1 MKRDEGQRK
10 VGEKQRKS
18 RRVPSE
24 WVEKRYTD
32 DELREILRETS
43 EGLGGIITVKAYD
56 DYAKGRTFSDGRPWP
71 SHQTHFHRFDSWRKA
86 LLSAGLAANP
96 SSAIAGHRI
105 FDKGQCIDALR
116 HVRRELGNVPT
127 LNQYEAIARESNGAL
142 PSGATIRNRCGSW
155 GEALRLAGIA

>member
-1 MKRDEGQRK
+1 MPVTISAAQREALYTQ
-10 VGEKQRKS
+10 VLDHLSGIGDLWLAIESREYEKAG
-18 RRVPSE
+18 
-24 WVEKRYTD
+24 T
-32 DELREILRETS
+32 
-43 EGLGGIITVKAYD
+43 LGHA
-56 DYAKGRTFSDGRPWP
+56 RPWP

-127 LNQYEAIARESNGAL
+127 LNQYEGIARESNGAL
-142 PSGATIRNRCGSW
+142 PSGATIRNRCRSW